1 MGPDD
6 RGTVIYTRDQVTKV
20 LPRCCHPL
28 TVYRFSTDFD
38 PSREMVVTTRGR
50 AVELPTTAGCLPVMA
65 VWQKRA
71 QTRGVRPTVLPGFGK
86 TCPTLPGLTIS
97 RAIQPLA
104 GRAGFVSFPARPLQF
119 SGRLRLIARLGRT
132 R

>member
-20 LPRCCHPL
+20 LPRCCYPL

-65 VWQKRA
+65 VWQK
-71 QTRGVRPTVLPGFGK
+71 GV
-86 TCPTLPGLTIS
+86 C
-97 RAIQPLA
+97 
-104 GRAGFVSFPARPLQF
+104 GRRYYQVSVKPVQHYQV
-119 SGRLRLIARLGRT
+119 
-132 R
+132 